1 MAFSLVA
8 YELAIYKTSIIHMAS
23 GASSRVRENC
33 FEAKATNSAVLGGR
47 RYGMF

>member
-1 MAFSLVA
+1 VA

-33 FEAKATNSAVLGGR
+33 FEAKPQTARCLAVGATACS
-47 RYGMF
+47 